1 MTADPRVFAHDPHR
15 RWSEA
20 PAPSGWRELRPRPAR
35 ALGRSALRSAPDPL
49 AVQVTEALPGEALE
63 RLADEGE
70 WTWVRTVHDGYLGWA
85 RQADVGEAW
94 APELAGQALE
104 VQALR
109 AHAYAAPRV
118 CAPLLAEL
126 CRGARLAPGAGGVVT
141 EEHRRWQPVTL
152 PGGQAGWVQAV
163 VLAPL
168 AAPDPATFA
177 LTLLGAPYVW
187 GGRSAWGLDCS
198 GLTQLAYAACGLSL
212 PRDADQQARTL
223 ERVGVPRRGDLA
235 FFPGHVGL
243 MLGERQMIHANA
255 TAMAVSVDTL
265 GEGEYG
271 ARLLD
276 SLSGYGR
283 WPGSR

>member
-1 MTADPRVFAHDPHR
+1 MTADPRLFAHDPQR

-20 PAPSGWRELRPRPAR
+20 PAPAGWHELRPSPAR
-35 ALGRSALRSAPDPL
+35 ARSRTALRSAPEPL
-49 AVQVTEALPGEALE
+49 AAQVTEALPGEALE

-85 RQADVGEAW
+85 RAADVG
-94 APELAGQALE
+94 AGWTPDLE
-104 VQALR
+104 VEALR

-118 CAPLLAEL
+118 SAPIVAEL
-126 CRGARLAPGAGGVVT
+126 CRGARLAAGAGEVVT

-163 VLAPL
+163 VLSPL
-168 AAPDPATFA
+168 AVPDPASFA

-212 PRDADQQARTL
+212 PRDADQQHAALST
-223 ERVGVPRRGDLA
+223 VDAPRRGDLA

-243 MLGERQMIHANA
+243 MLDGRQMVHANA

-271 ARLLD
+271 GRLLA
-276 SLSGYGR
+276 SLRGYGR
-283 WPGSR
+283 WPGPEAR